1 MVKLN
6 QKTTTLNLPTFIIL
20 KLKKLNFT
28 KLGHIFMSSYQ
39 ELFYTHLF
47 TSNELNEIQACL
59 NNQGLDFINEMNL
72 SKIPYLKRDII
83 RFNFGEYQQL
93 LCSAHL
99 KEYDET
105 EIEPLMYSDSLFVI
119 KYLFPIYRQIYL
131 EDTNKFQKD
140 KVAINNYLNNH
151 PSMTIADFVDIT
163 PHSSNINIV
172 QIISTILDLS
182 LNCEMSYSEMI
193 DRENKIFNC
202 ESVDTDTIKTYEYI
216 ARLNDEDM
224 DKYLKGKSKGKQY
237 IKKLTN

>member
-1 MVKLN
+1 MDKLS
-6 QKTTTLNLPTFIIL
+6 KKITRTNLSPFITI
-20 KLKKLNFT
+20 KLRKLNFT
-28 KLGHIFMSSYQ
+28 KLGHLVMSSYP

-47 TSNELNEIQACL
+47 TNSELNEIQNSL
-59 NNQGLDFINEMNL
+59 NREGLDFIFEMNL
-72 SKIPYLKRDII
+72 DKITYLRREII
-83 RFNFGEYQQL
+83 KFNFNEYQNL
-93 LCSAHL
+93 LYESHL

-105 EIEPLMYSDSLFVI
+105 KIEPLMYSDSLFVI
-119 KYLFPIYRQIYL
+119 KYLFPIYRQIYI

-163 PHSSNINIV
+163 PHSGNINIV

-237 IKKLTN
+237 IKKC